1 MAWFAILKFSKN
13 LYDRPITKK
22 FRKTKNVQLL
32 CQIQENTKCTN
43 VFVKFRKIQNV
54 QTSLCYIVQ
63 IISYAGIVYNLRK
76 RVFFWTV
83 FASREVHISRFN
95 LNSDQLHTLINSLV
109 LITLL
114 HKLDIEG
121 AK

>member
-1 MAWFAILKFSKN
+1 MAWFTILKFSKN

-76 RVFFWTV
+76 RVFFGQFLRAV
-83 FASREVHISRFN
+83 RYIYPVSISI
-95 LNSDQLHTLINSLV
+95 LINS
-109 LITLL
+109 T
-114 HKLDIEG
+114 H
-121 AK
+121 